1 MSYATVMTYVD
12 AEGTPEARIRVS
24 ASLAQKFGATLIG
37 LSAMG
42 IKPPFVAE
50 GVVIEEVTDA
60 EIKAMRAKLADK
72 GSWFRSVAGFDPK
85 KTEWRPVLDFPVDA
99 LMREARSAD
108 LVVIGRAKG
117 PGDAYVSLDPG
128 AAILGVGRPVLVVP
142 DGVNTLSAE
151 RVVIGWKDTR
161 EARRA
166 VRDALP
172 LLCEA
177 AGVIVVEICQQG
189 EEEAARERIG
199 DVARYLARHDVRGGP
214 GIVLRQD
221 GPAAARLMR
230 LAREEG
236 ADLIVTGAYGHS
248 RLGEWVF
255 GGMTRE
261 LLIDCPICCLV
272 SH

>member
-1 MSYATVMTYVD
+1 MSYATIMAYVD
-12 AEGTPEARIRVS
+12 AEGAPEARIRVS
-24 ASLAQKFGATLIG
+24 AHLAQKFGATLIG

-60 EIKAMRAKLADK
+60 EIKAMRARLADK
-72 GSWFRSVAGFDPK
+72 GNWFRGVIGSAPK
-85 KTEWRPVLDFPVDA
+85 QAEWRPVLDFPVDA
-99 LMREARSAD
+99 LTREARSAD
-108 LVVIGRAKG
+108 LVVIGRSKG

-142 DGVNTLSAE
+142 DGVGALSAE

-172 LLCEA
+172 LLREA
-177 AGVIVVEICQQG
+177 AGVIVAEICGRG

-199 DVARYLARHDVRGGP
+199 DVARYLARHDVKGGP
-214 GIVLRQD
+214 GIVLRED
-221 GPAAARLMR
+221 GSAAARLMR
-230 LAREEG
+230 LAQEEG
-236 ADLIVTGAYGHS
+236 ADLVVAGAYGHS

-255 GGMTRE
+255 GGMTRD
-261 LLIDCPICCLV
+261 LLADSPICCLV